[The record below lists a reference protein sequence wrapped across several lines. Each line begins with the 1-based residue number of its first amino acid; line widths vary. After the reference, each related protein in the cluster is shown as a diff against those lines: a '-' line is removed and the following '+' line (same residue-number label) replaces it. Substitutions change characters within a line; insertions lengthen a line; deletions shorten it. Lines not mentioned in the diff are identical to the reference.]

1 MRWLVQDR
9 PAAAVC
15 GVALRAH
22 RFAPWQPLRANAL
35 TPICVPCAAL
45 AARVAHDGDR
55 VRPVGERP
63 IESVIVHGA
72 TKWKSF
78 CTGAAPSTMS
88 ANCTSVLRATVAA
101 SRYLPITAASGV
113 NSNGT
118 KPAT

>member
-1 MRWLVQDR
+1 VQDR
-9 PAAAVC
+9 PAAAFC
-15 GVALRAH
+15 GVALRAY
-22 RFAPWQPLRANAL
+22 RFAPWQPLRANAS
-35 TPICVPCAAL
+35 TTICVACAAL
-45 AARVAHDGDR
+45 AARSAHDGVTESDACSGACDR
-55 VRPVGERP
+55 EHL
-63 IESVIVHGA
+63 VHGA

-118 KPAT
+118 EPAT